1 MINSAKSMKILQ
13 LHNRYQIV
21 GGEEGVVQ
29 AEKQLLESHGHQVRL
44 LEVTNDDLV
53 GAKAKLAAAIGAI
66 YSQSSKQQV
75 LGQLRSFQ
83 PDIVHV
89 HNFFPLLSPSVY
101 DACQEAGI
109 PVVQT
114 LHNYRLI
121 CPKAM
126 LFREG
131 KVCEVCV
138 GKSVAIAGIQSG
150 CYRGSKAQTAVVAA
164 MLSYH
169 QWRGTWAQR
178 VTTYIALTEF
188 QKQKLI
194 EGGLP
199 AEKIQVKCNFVEMP
213 DLEPVERQNFVLFVG
228 RLAEEKGVTDLIA
241 AYRQAQSLEPSNPA
255 VLPPLKIVGDGPL
268 KTDLMREVEQA
279 GLTSQIT
286 FLGRQEKSQ
295 VLNLM
300 QLAQVLVFPSIWY
313 EGFPLTLAEAFA
325 CGLPAIVP
333 NLGSMAEI
341 VQPGVTGFH
350 FISRDV
356 EDLVKVMRAAVADS
370 HHLTVLSSQA
380 KQAYE
385 QNYTAEINYDRL
397 LAIYQRAM
405 NADPETQV

>member
-1 MINSAKSMKILQ
+1 MISSTKSMKILQ

-29 AEKQLLESHGHQVRL
+29 AEKHLLESHGHQVRL

-53 GAKAKLAAAIGAI
+53 GAKAKVEAAIGAI
-66 YSQSSKQQV
+66 YSQASKQQV
-75 LGQLRSFQ
+75 LVQLRSFQ
-83 PDIVHV
+83 PDLVHV

-101 DACQEAGI
+101 DACQESGI

-138 GKSVAIAGIQSG
+138 GKAVAIEGIRSG
-150 CYRGSKAQTAVVAA
+150 CYRGSKAQTAVVAT
-164 MLSYH
+164 MLAYH

-188 QKQKLI
+188 QKRKLI

-199 AEKIQVKCNFVEMP
+199 ADKIQVKCNFVEMP

-241 AYRQAQSLEPSNPA
+241 AYRQSLGSNHGA
-255 VLPPLKIVGDGPL
+255 LPPLKIAGDGPL
-268 KTDLMREVEQA
+268 NAELVKEVEQA
-279 GLTSQIT
+279 GLINQIT
-286 FLGRQEKSQ
+286 FLGRQEKSE

-356 EDLVKVMRAAVADS
+356 EDLVRVIREAVADADR
-370 HHLTVLSSQA
+370 LVVLSLQA
-380 KQAYE
+380 RQAYE
-385 QNYTAEINYDRL
+385 KNYTADINYDRL
-397 LAIYQRAM
+397 LAIYQQ
-405 NADPETQV
+405 PE

>member
-1 MINSAKSMKILQ
+1 MKILQ
-13 LHNRYQIV
+13 LHNRYQII

-29 AEKQLLESHGHQVRL
+29 AEKQLLESQGHQVRL

-53 GAKAKLAAAIGAI
+53 GAKAKLGAAIGAI
-66 YSQSSKQQV
+66 YSQASKQMV
-75 LGQLRSFQ
+75 LGELKEFQ
-83 PDIVHV
+83 PDLVHV

-131 KVCEVCV
+131 QVCEACV
-138 GKSVAIAGIQSG
+138 GKSVAIEGIQSG

-199 AEKIQVKCNFVEMP
+199 ADKIQVKCNFIEMP
-213 DLEPVERQNFVLFVG
+213 EIAPIDRQDFVLFVG
-228 RLAEEKGVTDLIA
+228 RLAEEKGVADLIA
-241 AYRQAQSLEPSNPA
+241 AYRHEQSLKDSNPA
-255 VLPPLKIVGDGPL
+255 LPPLKIVGDGPL
-268 KTDLMREVEQA
+268 KAELMAEVEQS
-279 GLTSQIT
+279 GLNDRIT
-286 FLGRQEKSQ
+286 FLGRQEKTQ
-295 VLNLM
+295 VLQLM
-300 QLAQVLVFPSIWY
+300 QMAQVLVFPSIWY
-313 EGFPLTLAEAFA
+313 EGFPLTLVEAFA

-341 VQPGVTGFH
+341 VQPDVTGFH
-350 FISRDV
+350 FRSRDV
-356 EDLVKVMRAAVADS
+356 EDLVRVILAAMSDGDRLQRLS
-370 HHLTVLSSQA
+370 HQA
-380 KQAYE
+380 RKTYA
-385 QNYTAEINYDRL
+385 QNYTANINYDRL
-397 LAIYQRAM
+397 FEIYQ
-405 NADPETQV
+405 NVL

>member
-1 MINSAKSMKILQ
+1 MKILQ

-53 GAKAKLAAAIGAI
+53 GAKAKLGAAIGAI
-66 YSQSSKQQV
+66 YSQASKQLV
-75 LGQLRSFQ
+75 LEELKSFQ
-83 PDIVHV
+83 PDVVHV

-101 DACQEAGI
+101 DACQDAGI

-126 LFREG
+126 LFRDG
-131 KVCEVCV
+131 QVCEVCV
-138 GKSVAIAGIQSG
+138 GKSVAIEGIQSG

-188 QKQKLI
+188 QKQKLM

-199 AEKIQVKCNFVEMP
+199 ADKIQVKSNFIEMP
-213 DLEPVERQNFVLFVG
+213 EMAPVDRQDFVLFVG
-228 RLAEEKGVTDLIA
+228 RLAEEKGVADLIA
-241 AYRQAQSLEPSNPA
+241 AYRYAQSSGDANPP
-255 VLPPLKIVGDGPL
+255 LPPLQVVGDGPL
-268 KTDLMREVEQA
+268 KAELMAEVEQA
-279 GLTSQIT
+279 GLNDRIT
-286 FLGRQEKSQ
+286 FLGRQDKMQ

-300 QLAQVLVFPSIWY
+300 QTAQVLVFPSIWY

-341 VQPGVTGFH
+341 VKPNQTGFQ
-350 FISRDV
+350 FRSRDV
-356 EDLVKVMRAAVADS
+356 EDLAGVILAAVSD
-370 HHLTVLSSQA
+370 HDRLQRLSRQA
-380 KQAYE
+380 RQTYE
-385 QNYTAEINYDRL
+385 QNYTAPINYDRL
-397 LAIYQRAM
+397 VEIYQNVLDR
-405 NADPETQV
+405 